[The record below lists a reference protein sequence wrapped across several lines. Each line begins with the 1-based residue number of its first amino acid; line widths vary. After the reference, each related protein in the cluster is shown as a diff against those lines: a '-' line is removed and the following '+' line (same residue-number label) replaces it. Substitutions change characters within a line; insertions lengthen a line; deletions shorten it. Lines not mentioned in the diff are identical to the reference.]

1 MKEAIIK
8 QMTEIVRDTM
18 RMFTDDFYKYDLNA
32 LKDYDERF
40 IWQVAP
46 SHTHL
51 SKIGEQYLTEMLGT
65 EEGVFA
71 MCQRNTTPDAV
82 LNYMWGDE
90 ELVYYYDGDMLRQIT
105 LHEAQHIWEA
115 VRSWALFMWQVQNK
129 KELPND
135 FKIPVHMNGSRKMI
149 LELLHD
155 TEKSSNLMEALKSR
169 RGGIKFNASEKVE
182 IYVESPTSLY
192 FERGY
197 MYKGDYR
204 RGLNGGIIFYNGK
217 WHTHT

>member
-1 MKEAIIK
+1 MKREIIK

-18 RMFTDDFYKYDLNA
+18 RMFTDDFYKYDLNS
-32 LKDYDERF
+32 LENYEERF

-82 LNYMWGDE
+82 LHYMWGDE

-129 KELPND
+129 RELPND
-135 FKIPVHMNGSRKMI
+135 FKIPVHLNGSRKFI

-155 TEKSSNLMEALKSR
+155 TEKSANLMEALKSR

-204 RGLNGGIIFYNGK
+204 RGLNGGILFYNGK